1 MAKFWRVLSGIVV
14 VIALG
19 IIGLCLYRAGYTAGA
34 RDMFSQ
40 VNELISTGKMPGQ
53 IYGTID
59 GIFNSVSDFWSS
71 LGKLWG

>member
-1 MAKFWRVLSGIVV
+1 MGKFWRILSAIVV

-19 IIGLCLYRAGYTAGA
+19 IVGIYLYRAGYSAGA
-34 RDMFSQ
+34 RDMFDQ

-53 IYGTID
+53 IMGTID
-59 GIFNSVSDFWSS
+59 GFTNSVKDFWSG

>member
-1 MAKFWRVLSGIVV
+1 MGKFWRILSAIAV

-19 IIGLCLYRAGYTAGA
+19 IIGIFLYRAGYSAGA
-34 RDMFSQ
+34 KAMFEQ

-71 LGKLWG
+71 LGKIWG